1 MAAWAKIMSEET
13 MDFLGE
19 DRSAELENTI
29 ANIVQDAH
37 NKAVNECHHL
47 ILGFFDNAK
56 SEEYKNIYSELEKH
70 IVDIYKK

>member
-1 MAAWAKIMSEET
+1 

-29 ANIVQDAH
+29 ANIVRDAH

-47 ILGFFDNAK
+47 IVGFSLKAK

-70 IVDIYKK
+70 IVDLYKQ

>member
-1 MAAWAKIMSEET
+1 

-29 ANIVQDAH
+29 ANIFRKNAH
-37 NKAVNECHHL
+37 NKAVSECHHL
-47 ILGFFDNAK
+47 ILGFFDKAK

-70 IVDIYKK
+70 IVNIYKQ

>member
-1 MAAWAKIMSEET
+1 MSEET

-47 ILGFFDNAK
+47 ILGFFDKAK
-56 SEEYKNIYSELEKH
+56 SKEYKNIYSELEKH
-70 IVDIYKK
+70 IVDIYKQRTH